1 MHLMKAFVGVGVLGL
16 PSAVRHT
23 GLVVSAV
30 RVNTKLT
37 VSLII
42 YV

>member
-23 GLVVSAV
+23 GLAVSA
-30 RVNTKLT
+30 VNTKLT